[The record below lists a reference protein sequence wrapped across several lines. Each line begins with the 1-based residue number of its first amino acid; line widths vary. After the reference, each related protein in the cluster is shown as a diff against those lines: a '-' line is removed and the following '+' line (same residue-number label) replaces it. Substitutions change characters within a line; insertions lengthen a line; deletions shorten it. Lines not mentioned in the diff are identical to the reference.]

1 MTTTVP
7 SPSVGLAELQ
17 RRRNSSMVVVIG
29 LVLAA
34 TSMVAFALDGL
45 GDQETLAGLLIAPI
59 CFLAISPLALWLVR
73 AEDRFA
79 GLGSILVLGMG
90 IKLTSALLRF
100 EMVRTVY
107 GSGDSNEYHRWA
119 AEAQGAFRSFRWGTL
134 DVDAPIPGTGFIRL
148 LTAAVYSVIGVD
160 QFGGFLV
167 FATLS
172 LAASMILYR
181 AFTIGLPD
189 GDRRLFA
196 VFVFCWP
203 SWIFWPSSIG
213 KDAWMVFALSL
224 AALGAAH
231 VLRTFKR
238 GYFTLFLGIAAATV
252 VRPHIAGMIVASV
265 AGALLVSS
273 VYSGSSG
280 GRSRG
285 LRITAL
291 VLVLGAGV
299 LVSGRIM
306 TLFGIDELSADS
318 VGATFDETVRLTSQ
332 GGSSFAASP
341 VRTPL
346 DVPLAMLTA
355 LVRPLPHEISNGAA
369 AIASLEGLM
378 VLSAVALRWNRIRHL
393 PQLLLRHPFAA
404 ASMLYIVL
412 FSVAFSAIGN
422 FGILSRQRVQVYPF
436 LFILLCLPEFVR
448 TPAST
453 PAPDANASPS
463 LPEVSLP

>member
-1 MTTTVP
+1 MLVF
-7 SPSVGLAELQ
+7 
-17 RRRNSSMVVVIG
+17 IG
-29 LVLAA
+29 LLLAA
-34 TSMVAFALDGL
+34 GSMIAFALDGL
-45 GDQETLAGLLIAPI
+45 GNQETLAGLLVAPLCLIAI
-59 CFLAISPLALWLVR
+59 APLALWLVR
-73 AEDRFA
+73 VEDEFT
-79 GLGSILVLGMG
+79 GLGSVLVLGMG

-119 AEAQGAFRSFRWGTL
+119 AEAQEAFRSLRWGAL
-134 DVDAPIPGTGFIRL
+134 EVDAPIPGTGFIRL
-148 LTAAVYSVIGVD
+148 LTAAVYSLIGVD
-160 QFGGFLV
+160 QFGGFLA
-167 FATLS
+167 FATIS

-196 VFVFCWP
+196 IFVFCWP

-231 VLRTFKR
+231 VLRTFTR
-238 GYFTLFLGIAAATV
+238 GYVTLLLGVAAATV
-252 VRPHIAGMIVASV
+252 VRPHIAGLIVASV
-265 AGALLVSS
+265 AGALLVATVYRSS
-273 VYSGSSG
+273 DE

-285 LRITAL
+285 LRIAAL
-291 VLVLGAGV
+291 VIVLGVGV
-299 LVSGRIM
+299 VVSGRIM
-306 TLFGIDELSADS
+306 SLFGIEELSTES

-346 DVPLAMLTA
+346 DIPLAMLTA

-369 AIASLEGLM
+369 AIASIEGLM
-378 VLSAVALRWNRIRHL
+378 VLGAVALRWSRLRSL
-393 PQLLLRHPFAA
+393 PRLLLHHPFAA

-436 LFILLCLPEFVR
+436 LFVLLCLPELKR
-448 TPAST
+448 TPSAK
-453 PAPDANASPS
+453 ADASPTQT
-463 LPEVSLP
+463 EVSVS